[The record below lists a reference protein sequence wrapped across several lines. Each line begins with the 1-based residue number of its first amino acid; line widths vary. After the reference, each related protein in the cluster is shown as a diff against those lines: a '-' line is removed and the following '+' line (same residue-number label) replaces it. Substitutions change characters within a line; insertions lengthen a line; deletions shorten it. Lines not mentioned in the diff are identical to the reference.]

1 MSDTDMRKRLT
12 VGSMEGLG
20 RVERTDGDAIPVR
33 ISERKL
39 RRSVLEFTCG
49 SSSSWLTR
57 ARALGKATSKLSIRK
72 NKRRPFPGSA

>member
-39 RRSVLEFTCG
+39 RRSSAGIHV
-49 SSSSWLTR
+49 WLFFQLADES
-57 ARALGKATSKLSIRK
+57 AR
-72 NKRRPFPGSA
+72 PW